1 VHHVA
6 DLGPFTLV
14 DAVATTD
21 EAGRE
26 LAVALV
32 NRDRDRDL
40 PVAIAL
46 TGGALTGP
54 LPAWEVNG
62 PDVSATNSFE
72 SPRVVDVR
80 ERKLEPRAGDLTLTL
95 PAHSVTVL
103 RGDLRRG

>member
-1 VHHVA
+1 
-6 DLGPFTLV
+6 
-14 DAVATTD
+14 
-21 EAGRE
+21 
-26 LAVALV
+26 
-32 NRDRDRDL
+32 
-40 PVAIAL
+40 
-46 TGGALTGP
+46 
-54 LPAWEVNG
+54 VNG